1 MLVMTVIMTIVV
13 ISMPRA
19 IGLLTTITHSFLKSL
34 QVLVES
40 VDIQIARRVV
50 KLKNM
55 IISHLR
61 TYKEKRN
68 KRGAYI

>member
-1 MLVMTVIMTIVV
+1 MLVMTVIVTIVV
-13 ISMPRA
+13 IMPRA
-19 IGLLTTITHSFLKSL
+19 IGLLTTITHSLLKSL

-55 IISHLR
+55 II
-61 TYKEKRN
+61 
-68 KRGAYI
+68 